1 MTRGID
7 QGAGDGDNSRAAAFR
22 TSPVPQDPAPDRIE
36 EEAGRLTKAGR
47 ADRRHLR
54 GQASL
59 QRIIDATIA
68 TIAEEGLP
76 GVTMQRIAR
85 RIQSSNALVVFH
97 FGNKEQLFRA
107 VIEFLNDQFAR
118 HWETHVRRPGLT
130 TPERLVA
137 ALDCARSFSR
147 QHPDWVAAWVIFASD
162 RQTMVLDNS
171 ISLPSDRAY
180 MDEVRTMLVEIA
192 AAGGKDGVD
201 VDCLAEGLNYLVQ
214 GAWYWDTVNVDR
226 QPSDA
231 LKKTGLAL
239 LRQAFPQEF
248 AGF

>member
-1 MTRGID
+1 MTRDID
-7 QGAGDGDNSRAAAFR
+7 PDAAHGDKSRAAAIR
-22 TSPVPQDPAPDRIE
+22 TSPLTQDPDRTE
-36 EEAGRLTKAGR
+36 DDAGRLTKAGR

-68 TIAEEGLP
+68 VIAEEGLP

-85 RIQSSNALVVFH
+85 RIGSSNALVVFH

-118 HWETHVRRPGLT
+118 HWETHVRAPGLT

-137 ALDCARSFSR
+137 AIDCARSFSR
-147 QHPDWVAAWVIFASD
+147 LHPDWVAAWVIFASD
-162 RQTMVLDNS
+162 RQTMLLDHS

-180 MDEVRTMLVEIA
+180 LDEVRALLAEVA
-192 AAGGKDGVD
+192 AAGGHVVD
-201 VDCLAEGLNYLVQ
+201 IDSLAEGLNYLVQ
-214 GAWYWDTVNVDR
+214 GAWYWDTVNFDR

-231 LKKTGLAL
+231 LRKTGLAL

>member
-1 MTRGID
+1 M
-7 QGAGDGDNSRAAAFR
+7 
-22 TSPVPQDPAPDRIE
+22 PQDSAPDRPE
-36 EEAGRLTKAGR
+36 EDARRLTKAGR

-85 RIQSSNALVVFH
+85 RIASSNALVVFH
-97 FGNKEQLFRA
+97 FGNKDQLFRA
-107 VIEFLNDQFAR
+107 VIEYLNDQFAR
-118 HWETHVRRPGLT
+118 HWETHVRAPGLT

-147 QHPDWVAAWVIFASD
+147 LHPDWVAAWVIFASD
-162 RQTMVLDNS
+162 RQTMLIDHS

-180 MDEVRTMLVEIA
+180 LDEVRTMLAEVA
-192 AAGGKDGVD
+192 AAGGRVVD
-201 VDCLAEGLNYLVQ
+201 VDSLAEGLNYLVQ
-214 GAWYWDTVNVDR
+214 GAWYWDTVNLDR
-226 QPSDA
+226 PPSDA
-231 LKKTGLAL
+231 LRKTGLSL

>member
-1 MTRGID
+1 MPQVPASD
-7 QGAGDGDNSRAAAFR
+7 R
-22 TSPVPQDPAPDRIE
+22 TE
-36 EEAGRLTKAGR
+36 EEGGRLTKAGR

-68 TIAEEGLP
+68 VIAEEGLP

-85 RIQSSNALVVFH
+85 RIRSSNALVVFH
-97 FGNKEQLFRA
+97 FGNKEQLYRA

-118 HWETHVRRPGLT
+118 HWEAHVRRPGLT

-137 ALDCARSFSR
+137 ALDCARSFAR
-147 QHPDWVAAWVIFASD
+147 LHPDWVAAWVIFASD
-162 RQTMVLDNS
+162 RQTMLLDNS

-180 MDEVRTMLVEIA
+180 LDEVRTMLAEVA
-192 AAGGKDGVD
+192 AAGGRGGVD
-201 VDCLAEGLNYLVQ
+201 VDSLAEGLNYLVQ
-214 GAWYWDTVNVDR
+214 GAWYWDTVNFDR

-231 LKKTGLAL
+231 LRKAGLAL

>member
-1 MTRGID
+1 MTRDID
-7 QGAGDGDNSRAAAFR
+7 PDAAHGENTRSATPCR
-22 TSPVPQDPAPDRIE
+22 TSPVPQDSAPDRPE
-36 EEAGRLTKAGR
+36 EDARRLTKAGR

-59 QRIIDATIA
+59 QRIVDATIA
-68 TIAEEGLP
+68 VIAEEGLP

-85 RIQSSNALVVFH
+85 RIGSSNALVVFH
-97 FGNKEQLFRA
+97 FGNKEHLFRA

-118 HWETHVRRPGLT
+118 HWETHVRAPGLT

-147 QHPDWVAAWVIFASD
+147 LHPDWVAAWVIFASD
-162 RQTMVLDNS
+162 RQTMLLDHS

-180 MDEVRTMLVEIA
+180 LDEVRTLLAKLA
-192 AAGGKDGVD
+192 AAGGHVVD
-201 VDCLAEGLNYLVQ
+201 VDSLAEGLNYLVQ
-214 GAWYWDTVNVDR
+214 GAWYWDTVNFDR
-226 QPSDA
+226 PPSDA
-231 LKKTGLAL
+231 LRKTGLTL

>member
-1 MTRGID
+1 VTRSID
-7 QGAGDGDNSRAAAFR
+7 PVAADGENSRSATACR
-22 TSPVPQDPAPDRIE
+22 TSPVPQDSAPDRPE
-36 EEAGRLTKAGR
+36 EEARRLTKAGR

-85 RIQSSNALVVFH
+85 RIASSNALVVFH
-97 FGNKEQLFRA
+97 FGNKDQLFRA
-107 VIEFLNDQFAR
+107 VIEYLNDQFAR
-118 HWETHVRRPGLT
+118 HWETHVRAPGLT

-147 QHPDWVAAWVIFASD
+147 LHPDWVAAWVIFASD
-162 RQTMVLDNS
+162 RQTMLIDHS

-180 MDEVRTMLVEIA
+180 LDEVRTMLAEVA
-192 AAGGKDGVD
+192 AAGGRVVD
-201 VDCLAEGLNYLVQ
+201 VDSLAEGLNYLVQ
-214 GAWYWDTVNVDR
+214 GAWYWDTVNLDR
-226 QPSDA
+226 PPSDA
-231 LKKTGLAL
+231 LRKTGLSL

>member
-1 MTRGID
+1 M
-7 QGAGDGDNSRAAAFR
+7 
-22 TSPVPQDPAPDRIE
+22 PQKPAPDRTE
-36 EEAGRLTKAGR
+36 EDRSEEGGGRLTKAGR

-68 TIAEEGLP
+68 VIAEEGLP

-97 FGNKEQLFRA
+97 FGTKEQLFRA
-107 VIEFLNDQFAR
+107 VIEYLDEQFAR
-118 HWETHVRRPGLT
+118 YWEAHVRRPGLT

-147 QHPDWVAAWVIFASD
+147 QHPDWVAAWMIFGSD
-162 RQTMVLDNS
+162 RQTILLDNA

-180 MDEVRTMLVEIA
+180 LGEVRTMLAEV
-192 AAGGKDGVD
+192 AAGRQDRVD

-214 GAWYWDTVNVDR
+214 GAWYWDTVNLDR
-226 QPSDA
+226 HPSDA
-231 LKKTGLAL
+231 LRKTGLTL

-248 AGF
+248 SRF